1 MWPFLREVASTT
13 PAIDVMIEAK
23 RKDEALLKLMDGLR
37 GTEGVEVVDQASVRV
52 NG

>member
-1 MWPFLREVASTT
+1 MWTFLREVASTT